1 MENEN
6 ITMNL
11 VIKQMLQ
18 SDVMAYNKEYV
29 ASANDSDFGLFNN
42 AYKETGKL
50 YAKLKL
56 AIQNNQCQDDYCR
69 LPDKSLQS

>member
-42 AYKETGKL
+42 AYKDKLEKL
-50 YAKLKL
+50 YAKL
-56 AIQNNQCQDDYCR
+56 N
-69 LPDKSLQS
+69 